1 MSCSINYKTSRRNRE
16 GLNAQTDD
24 QPAFWEATSV
34 SDERWLNLDAL
45 ARVEMTSESAEH
57 PIESALVHNR
67 ASGWRAA
74 QPGKQ
79 TIRIIFDKPV
89 SLGRIFLRFEEK
101 KQERTQEFVL
111 RMILEVEGQ
120 QLSREIGQYTFSPP
134 TTTAEV
140 ESYSVNLNGVM
151 ALELEIV
158 PSISGG
164 NAYASLAQ
172 MRIA

>member
-1 MSCSINYKTSRRNRE
+1 MRKRTINPRS
-16 GLNAQTDD
+16 
-24 QPAFWEATSV
+24 EAASS
-34 SDERWLNLDAL
+34 SDEGWLNLDAL
-45 ARVEMTSESAEH
+45 AQVEMTSQSAEH

-79 TIRIIFDKPV
+79 TIRIIFDQPV
-89 SLGRIFLRFEEK
+89 SLGRIFLRFEEEE
-101 KQERTQEFVL
+101 QERTQEFVL

-120 QLSREIGQYTFSPP
+120 RLSRAIVRQQYTFSPP

-172 MRIA
+172 MRIAQPPFAVHRV